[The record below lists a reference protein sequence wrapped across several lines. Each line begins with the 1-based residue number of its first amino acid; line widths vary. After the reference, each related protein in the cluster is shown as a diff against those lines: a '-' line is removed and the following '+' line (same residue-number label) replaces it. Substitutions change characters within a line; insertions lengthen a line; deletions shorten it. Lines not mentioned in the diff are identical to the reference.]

1 MDRGGGGRTE
11 VYKRV
16 LERDWDILVP
26 LKNFYPII
34 FLNAPYGRRGEKHP
48 HPVIGLI
55 SNKKIHGKSIIVV
68 KRVFGR

>member
-48 HPVIGLI
+48 R
-55 SNKKIHGKSIIVV
+55 SIW
-68 KRVFGR
+68 